1 MRWES
6 IGRKTALDAS
16 EMLTTSRTCHDAPV
30 KIAHLEFGRH
40 NYGGAAQVRYLL
52 DAMRDGDHEHVLV
65 TPKNS
70 ALQQW
75 SARRKQTHLALRYA
89 GEHDVFAALRLARW
103 LRRKSI
109 DLVHV
114 HSRRGA
120 DWLGP
125 LACTVA
131 RCPAILTRR
140 VDNPPG
146 RLLRWLMRGRFRRVI
161 AISDAIADVLKAA
174 AVPEELLLTIRS
186 AVDSDAHS
194 AQPPIDVRSILP
206 DCSEDTPVIG
216 VVAQLIER
224 KGHRFLIERLPG
236 LRDRFPGLRVVF
248 FGRGPLESELQAQV
262 ANLGLSETVVFAG
275 FRDDLVQLMGS
286 LTLLVHPALKE
297 GLGVSLLQAG
307 ALGVPVVGFEAGGV
321 VEVVAHEHTGLLVAP
336 EDSVALAAAIGRL
349 LGDPDLRARMGANA
363 KRRVA
368 ESFSIERMVQ
378 RYAALYDVLAGEVT

>member
-6 IGRKTALDAS
+6 IARETVLDAS
-16 EMLTTSRTCHDAPV
+16 EMFTTSRTCHDAPV

-65 TPKNS
+65 TPESS

-75 SARRKQTHLALRYA
+75 SVRQGQAHLALRYA
-89 GEHDVFAALRLARW
+89 GEHDLFAVLRLARW
-103 LRRKSI
+103 LRRESI

-125 LACTVA
+125 LACAFA

-140 VDNPPG
+140 VDNVPG
-146 RLLRWLMRGRFRRVI
+146 GFLRWLMRGRFRRVV

-186 AVDSDAHS
+186 AVDSDTLGA
-194 AQPPIDVRSILP
+194 APQTDVRSILA

-216 VVAQLIER
+216 VVAQLIDR
-224 KGHRFLIERLPG
+224 KGHRFLIEGLPG

-248 FGRGPLESELQAQV
+248 FGQGPLESELRAQV
-262 ANLGLSETVVFAG
+262 ANLGLSDTVVFAG

-307 ALGVPVVGFEAGGV
+307 ALGVPVVGFKAGGV
-321 VEVVAHEHTGLLVAP
+321 VEVVAHEHTGLLVSP
-336 EDSVALAAAIGRL
+336 GDSVALAAAIGHL
-349 LGDPDLRARMGANA
+349 LGDPDLRAKMGANA
-363 KRRVA
+363 SRRVA